1 MEPVETADGAP
12 GGRAAQDRLVELA
25 FAAGHEDALA
35 RAYERW
41 GTLVH
46 GLAVRAVGPVDADD
60 VTQQVFI
67 SAWKDRHRYD
77 PQRGPL
83 AGWLVGIARHR
94 IADALRRRAA
104 LREQPWDPTDPG
116 ATPPAGVGR
125 GAVVEGAD
133 RTVEHVDVREEVEKL
148 DQPQRRIVELAYWDD
163 LTHAEISER
172 TGLPLGTV
180 KSHLRRTL
188 VRLRGRLGGAGGTA

>member
-12 GGRAAQDRLVELA
+12 GARAALDRAVERD

-41 GTLVH
+41 GALVH

-67 SAWKDRHRYD
+67 SAWRDRDRYD
-77 PQRGPL
+77 PARGPL

-94 IADALRRRAA
+94 ITDALRRRAA
-104 LREQPWDPTDPG
+104 HREQPWDPTDPG
-116 ATPPAGVGR
+116 GAQPAALGP

-133 RTVEHVDVREEVEKL
+133 RSVEHVDVREEVEKL
-148 DQPQRRIVELAYWDD
+148 DQPQRRIVELAYWED
-163 LTHAEISER
+163 LTHAQISER

>member
-1 MEPVETADGAP
+1 MDPVETADGAP
-12 GGRAAQDRLVELA
+12 GGRAARDRAVELD
-25 FAAGHEDALA
+25 FAAGHEEALA

-67 SAWKDRHRYD
+67 SAWKDRDRYD
-77 PQRGPL
+77 PERGPL
-83 AGWLVGIARHR
+83 AGWLVGITRHR
-94 IADALRRRAA
+94 TTDALRRRAA
-104 LREQPWDPTDPG
+104 LREQPWDPTHPDG
-116 ATPPAGVGR
+116 PPAGPGP

-133 RTVEHVDVREEVEKL
+133 RSVETIDLREEVERL
-148 DQPQRRIVELAYWDD
+148 EQPQRRIVELAYWDG
-163 LTHAEISER
+163 LTHAEISQR